1 MFKFLLAVCIVAVG
15 FICGSEAEMRDPRL
29 LLVQSV
35 TTTTKW
41 LSTTSTCTT
50 ATTCAVLV
58 NATSQCRRRR
68 GIQEKPIVLSLD
80 EDVFEPSKPQP

>member
-1 MFKFLLAVCIVAVG
+1 MFKFLLAVCIVAGV
-15 FICGSEAEMRDPRL
+15 IYGSEAEKRDPRL

-41 LSTTSTCTT
+41 LATTSTCTT
-50 ATTCAVLV
+50 STTCAVLV

-68 GIQEKPIVLSLD
+68 GIQEKPVILSLD
-80 EDVFEPSKPQP
+80 EEVLEPSEPQP